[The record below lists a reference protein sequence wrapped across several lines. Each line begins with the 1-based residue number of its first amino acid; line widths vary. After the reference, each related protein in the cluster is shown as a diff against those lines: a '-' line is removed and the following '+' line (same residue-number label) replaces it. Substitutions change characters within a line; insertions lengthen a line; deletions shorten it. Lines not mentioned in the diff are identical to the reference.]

1 MIIEN
6 YIANDFPILGIDTTA
21 EEALQTAV
29 DFDFTHVF
37 VENEGVF
44 QGAVRKECLKE
55 NLRKN
60 LGELLPH
67 MDRFSILYESTLLDG
82 VKLFHTFNTNVI
94 PVINKNEEYQGYIAW
109 DSIADELS
117 KYPFFSETGAL
128 LKVEIPRTNYSMVEI
143 AQIVESNN
151 GKFYGA
157 LVTEMNEAFVRVTMR
172 ISNENL
178 SSIDETFERYG
189 YIIVQKFYTDEKEEL
204 LKSRYEFMQKYL
216 EF

>member
-6 YIANDFPILGIDTTA
+6 YIANDFPILGVDTTA

-44 QGAVRKECLKE
+44 QGAVMKECLEE
-55 NLRKN
+55 NRKKN
-60 LGELLPH
+60 LGELLPY

-128 LKVEIPRTNYSMVEI
+128 LTVEIPSKQFFCSKLCVYYFHNLLIFNFFCHSPRGVFVS
-143 AQIVESNN
+143 
-151 GKFYGA
+151 KFHR
-157 LVTEMNEAFVRVTMR
+157 N
-172 ISNENL
+172 
-178 SSIDETFERYG
+178 
-189 YIIVQKFYTDEKEEL
+189 
-204 LKSRYEFMQKYL
+204 
-216 EF
+216 

>member
-6 YIANDFPILGIDTTA
+6 YIANDFPILGVDTTA

-44 QGAVRKECLKE
+44 QGAVMKEYLEE

-60 LGELLPH
+60 LGELLPY

-94 PVINKNEEYQGYIAW
+94 PVINKNEG
-109 DSIADELS
+109 
-117 KYPFFSETGAL
+117 
-128 LKVEIPRTNYSMVEI
+128 
-143 AQIVESNN
+143 
-151 GKFYGA
+151 
-157 LVTEMNEAFVRVTMR
+157 
-172 ISNENL
+172 ISGVYRL
-178 SSIDETFERYG
+178 G
-189 YIIVQKFYTDEKEEL
+189 QHHG
-204 LKSRYEFMQKYL
+204 
-216 EF
+216 